1 MVSAE
6 WQTTPVNWFF
16 EGMSEEKRTGIL
28 LIGVGTMLT
37 SMAVA
42 GFGLGFFV
50 DYWLDSQPVFMLIFG
65 GLGLVGGIIKVHK
78 VLSSLG

>member
-1 MVSAE
+1 
-6 WQTTPVNWFF
+6 
-16 EGMSEEKRTGIL
+16 MSEEKRTGIL

-65 GLGLVGGIIKVHK
+65 GLGLVGGIIKVHS

>member
-1 MVSAE
+1 
-6 WQTTPVNWFF
+6 
-16 EGMSEEKRTGIL
+16 MSEEKRTGIL

-42 GFGLGFFV
+42 GFGLGYFV
-50 DYWLDSQPVFMLIFG
+50 DYWLDSLPVFMLIFG